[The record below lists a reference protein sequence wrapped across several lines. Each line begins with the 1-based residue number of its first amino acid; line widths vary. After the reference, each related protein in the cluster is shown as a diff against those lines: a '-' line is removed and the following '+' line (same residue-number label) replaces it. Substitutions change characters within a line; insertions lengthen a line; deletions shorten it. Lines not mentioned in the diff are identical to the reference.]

1 MTDETIQQIADR
13 IVRQDVCAC
22 ASTLVSDLAAMKD
35 EQANELCAPVPAYDE
50 AALQEGWKQDP
61 DDGTW
66 SHVDYPGDTYDTAA
80 ELCDAQRIE
89 PYERE
94 VFEHWIVSDYLARQ
108 LAELG
113 EKTDSDFH
121 GLTIWARTT
130 TGQSIAIDSCI
141 LAIAENILRRNRAAS
156 TIAERV

>member
-22 ASTLVSDLAAMKD
+22 ASTLVSDLAAMED
-35 EQANELCAPVPAYDE
+35 DQANELCAPVPDYEE
-50 AALQEGWKQDP
+50 AAIQEGWKQN
-61 DDGTW
+61 DDGQW
-66 SHVDYPGDTYDTAA
+66 SHVDYEGDTYDTAA

-89 PYERE
+89 PYNRE
-94 VFEHWIVSDYLARQ
+94 VFEHWIVSGYLARQ

-130 TGQSIAIDSCI
+130 TGQSISIDSCI
-141 LAIAENILRRNRAAS
+141 V
-156 TIAERV
+156 TIAESIKRRSAGA

>member
-22 ASTLVSDLAAMKD
+22 ASTLVSDLAAMGD
-35 EQANELCAPVPAYDE
+35 DQAAELCAPVPDYDE
-50 AALQEGWKQDP
+50 AALQDGWKQN
-61 DDGTW
+61 DDGQWT
-66 SHVDYPGDTYDTAA
+66 HADYPEDVYDTAA

-141 LAIAENILRRNRAAS
+141 LAIAENIARRRAA
-156 TIAERV
+156 A